1 MVKINGSQDERRM
14 QMRNRVGKWFS
25 RLKLYS
31 ALMLTFN
38 GIFLLAVMIIV
49 LTTVVVTGNITTNNY
64 AQYAG
69 QMLDG
74 LATNIE
80 YIANDIKTMSWYVIS
95 DSDIQEILLMEESE
109 EGYNEAL
116 KLAKAEI
123 RRLIIERS
131 YVESLSIYNFDGEGF
146 SVGSNPS
153 SVGGFDE
160 FQKQEWYAEMLEKKG
175 MYVWGM
181 AEFPAYMD
189 TQYRTI
195 FARVINRTDSLDG
208 LGFLVFTLDN
218 QYLEEMIENIS
229 APSIGNF
236 YVLGEDG
243 QVIFGRREQEAV
255 CVSQTEL
262 IEKLYLQKEGLYGGK
277 LKNYRMGNWY
287 LNTTY
292 VSNLGWELICIGDG
306 LTVLNGQWVNLIVI
320 FLVTILVIIIASYVY
335 SRLSHMI
342 TREVGNLHEIM
353 ERAEEQNF
361 KEEIKIR
368 RIYEFIQ
375 LGEAYNRL
383 IRRINVLVNEVMQE
397 KLNVKQA
404 QFESLQAQINPHFL
418 YNTLNCIEWEA
429 LANDQVGVAEMI
441 QCLSRMF
448 RFSLQSGEKSIPLE
462 KEIENVRDYLTLQK
476 KRFADSLIYLI
487 DVQEEVRKCR
497 VIKFFL
503 QPLVENSILHGIQ
516 KRREGGYV
524 GISAGL
530 EENMLVIRVWDDGVG
545 IDEEKI
551 QLLLEGKTYEEQQKR
566 HRHGIYNVNE
576 RLVMNYGE
584 ESRLQFEN
592 RTVGGTKVTIRIS
605 MEKLR

>member
-1 MVKINGSQDERRM
+1 
-14 QMRNRVGKWFS
+14 MRNRVGKWFS

-131 YVESLSIYNFDGEGF
+131 YVESLSIYTFDGEGF